1 LTFEQQWIEYDYNP
15 FILFSSSGKIISLN
29 NEAQYLLGSVDRNVL
44 FEIATTHAS
53 TSFGFKTTFLELEF
67 GRYKFFGITIGYE
80 NESEIG
86 IRFYQQ
92 PTINF
97 SAPKPTGQLTNVYTL
112 IDLCISTNSIGSN
125 TLFQKDL
132 DPTIPEIRLH
142 PDRFIKLLDKI
153 YLSFK
158 ENETITTKLFYRVG
172 EHIKFDSKKYSLFTI
187 EVSAVDHFSNK
198 LTSEID
204 MLAKKNDLYTLFTEN
219 SVSINIPMITD

>member
-15 FILFSSSGKIISLN
+15 FVLFSSAGKIISLN
-29 NEAQYLLGSVDRNVL
+29 NEAQYLLGSVNKNIL

-67 GRYKFFGITIGYE
+67 GRYRLFGITVGYE

-92 PTINF
+92 PTLNF
-97 SAPKPTGQLTNVYTL
+97 SAPKPTGELINVYTL
-112 IDLCISTNSIGSN
+112 IDLCVSTSSIGSDI
-125 TLFQKDL
+125 TYLKDL

-142 PDRFIKLLDKI
+142 PDNFIKLLNKV
-153 YLSFK
+153 YQAYK
-158 ENETITTKLFYRVG
+158 ESESITTKLFYRVG
-172 EHIKFDSKKYSLFTI
+172 EHIKFEDKKYSLFTI
-187 EVSAVDHFSNK
+187 ELSGEEFCKKFV
-198 LTSEID
+198 SEIEL
-204 MLAKKNDLYTLFTEN
+204 LAKDNNLYSTFKEG

>member
-1 LTFEQQWIEYDYNP
+1 MTFEQQWIEYDYNP
-15 FILFSSSGKIISLN
+15 FILFSSNGKIISLN
-29 NEAQYLLGSVDRNVL
+29 NEAQYLLGSVDKNAL

-67 GRYKFFGITIGYE
+67 GRYRLFGITVGYE

-92 PTINF
+92 HTINF
-97 SAPKPTGQLTNVYTL
+97 SAPKPTGDLINVYTL

-125 TLFQKDL
+125 ITYLKDL

-142 PDRFIKLLDKI
+142 PDNFIKLLNKI
-153 YLSFK
+153 YQGYK
-158 ENETITTKLFYRVG
+158 ESENITTKLFYRVG
-172 EHIKFDSKKYSLFTI
+172 EHIKFEEKKYSLFTI
-187 EVSAVDHFSNK
+187 ELSGEQFCKKFV
-198 LTSEID
+198 SEIEL
-204 MLAKKNDLYTLFTEN
+204 LAKENNLYSTFTEG